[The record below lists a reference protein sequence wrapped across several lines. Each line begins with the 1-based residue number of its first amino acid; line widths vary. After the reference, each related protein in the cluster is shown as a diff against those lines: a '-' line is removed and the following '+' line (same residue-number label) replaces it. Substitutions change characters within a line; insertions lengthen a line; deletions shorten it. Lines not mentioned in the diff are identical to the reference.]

1 MKKILLKLV
10 TVFIIYFVIIQPVI
24 TLLFMKGEDSETV
37 LLKVTKQTKG
47 EFDLGLMSDY
57 KYKYDVEVYKRDGWV
72 GYIDKVF
79 SNKKLTPNRT
89 YGLELHMVECSSWF
103 DFFLVPSL
111 WSHYNFDISDIYNN
125 NKALKKFDF
134 QTEDHDKLYEAME
147 KDYSMW
153 DYRSGN

>member
-1 MKKILLKLV
+1 MKKLLLKLV
-10 TVFIIYFVIIQPVI
+10 TGMILYVIIIQPLF
-24 TLLFMKGEDSETV
+24 TLLFMKGDHSETV
-37 LLKVTKQTKG
+37 LLKVIKKTKG
-47 EFDLGLMSDY
+47 EYDLGLSSDY
-57 KYKYDVEVYKRDGWV
+57 NYKYDVEVYKRDGWV

-79 SNKKLTPNRT
+79 SNKELTTNNI
-89 YGLELHMVECSSWF
+89 YGLELHVVECSSWF
-103 DFFLVPSL
+103 EYFLVPSL
-111 WSHYNFDISDIYNN
+111 WSHYNFDISDVYNN

>member
-1 MKKILLKLV
+1 
-10 TVFIIYFVIIQPVI
+10 
-24 TLLFMKGEDSETV
+24 
-37 LLKVTKQTKG
+37 
-47 EFDLGLMSDY
+47 MSDY

-134 QTEDHDKLYEAME
+134 QNESHEKLFEAME
-147 KDYSMW
+147 KDYSIW